1 MWLFSQACGDLILR
15 KKLIE
20 SHFFQPSA
28 DNLAVTTLV
37 MGQGVEKKKVDS
49 ATLLGVCNQREARL
63 KPVLFIAARTRQHSL
78 CHHLASSHF
87 ALSIQTCSAA
97 VTQQPHMLPAT
108 TVTLYKP
115 HKATHYLY
123 QQYFLYKYAV
133 QFFFFFHI

>member
-1 MWLFSQACGDLILR
+1 
-15 KKLIE
+15 
-20 SHFFQPSA
+20 
-28 DNLAVTTLV
+28 
-37 MGQGVEKKKVDS
+37 MGRGGEKVDN
-49 ATLLGVCNQREARL
+49 AALLGVCNQREARL
-63 KPVLFIAARTRQHSL
+63 KPVLFIAARTHQHSL

-123 QQYFLYKYAV
+123 QQYFLYKYHV
-133 QFFFFFHI
+133 QFFFFTFKVD

>member
-1 MWLFSQACGDLILR
+1 
-15 KKLIE
+15 
-20 SHFFQPSA
+20 
-28 DNLAVTTLV
+28 
-37 MGQGVEKKKVDS
+37 MGRGGEKVDS
-49 ATLLGVCNQREARL
+49 AALLGVCNQREARL
-63 KPVLFIAARTRQHSL
+63 KPVLFIAARTHQHSL

-123 QQYFLYKYAV
+123 QQYFLYKYHV
-133 QFFFFFHI
+133 QFFFLHLRSINLHSGGVVFNVRDKKKQTNIVE